1 MMSSIAISLIVL
13 AIVFG
18 AALVGMFIRPML
30 PKHHLNDESRN
41 VLQLGMGLMATMAAL
56 LLSLQL
62 GSAKTSF
69 DTQRN
74 ELASISAQIIL
85 LDRALA
91 RCGPDAKAIRDDLRS
106 DVSRAID
113 RTWPQGHPPRSEPSS
128 TPEAADVLYDKIQG
142 LSPSNDS
149 QRAAKAQALTTSLS
163 LGQTHWLML
172 EQESS
177 SASLSLV
184 AVAVSWITI
193 IFVGFG
199 LFAPRNATVII
210 NLFLCAMAVSGA
222 VFLIL
227 ELYSPFEG
235 MIQVSSEPLRNV
247 LVHLSQ

>member
-18 AALVGMFIRPML
+18 AALLGMLIRPML
-30 PKHHLNDESRN
+30 PKHHVSDESKS
-41 VLQLGMGLMATMAAL
+41 VLELGMGLIATMAAL

-91 RCGPDAKAIRDDLRS
+91 HCGPEAQGIRDELRG

-113 RTWPQGHPPRSEPSS
+113 RIWPGEHPLSVQPSS
-128 TPEAADVLYDKIQG
+128 TPETIDVLFDKIQE
-142 LSPSNDS
+142 LSPTNES

-163 LGQTHWLML
+163 LGQTRWLML
-172 EQESS
+172 EQQST
-177 SASLSLV
+177 SASLPLLV
-184 AVAVSWITI
+184 VVVSWITI
-193 IFVGFG
+193 IFTGFG
-199 LFAPRNATVII
+199 LFAP
-210 NLFLCAMAVSGA
+210 AMRPSS
-222 VFLIL
+222 
-227 ELYSPFEG
+227 SPCSCVRWRF
-235 MIQVSSEPLRNV
+235 QVRSS
-247 LVHLSQ
+247 